1 MIRSTFTTLSFAA
14 LALLAGC
21 SPGPAPVS
29 TSAADP
35 ANPKAA
41 EGMNPTLA
49 LAQSPAPANHGDH
62 GSHGDHAATVYACP
76 MHPEVTSDKP
86 DQTCPKCNMK
96 LVPKP

>member
-1 MIRSTFTTLSFAA
+1 MLHRNVFFAFLVTA
-14 LALLAGC
+14 C

-29 TSAADP
+29 ASANDP

-49 LAQSPAPANHGDH
+49 LASPRPTAAPANV
-62 GSHGDHAATVYACP
+62 VYACP

-86 DQTCPKCNMK
+86 DQHCPKCNMT

>member
-1 MIRSTFTTLSFAA
+1 MLERSLVV
-14 LALLAGC
+14 ALLVVGC

-29 TSAADP
+29 KSATDP
-35 ANPKAA
+35 ASPNAP

-49 LAQSPAPANHGDH
+49 LAH
-62 GSHGDHAATVYACP
+62 SHGPAEHAATVYACP

>member
-1 MIRSTFTTLSFAA
+1 MMQRSLFIAFLVVA
-14 LALLAGC
+14 C
-21 SPGPAPVS
+21 SPGAAPVS
-29 TSAADP
+29 RSPSDP
-35 ANPKAA
+35 ASPNAP

-49 LAQSPAPANHGDH
+49 LAHTHAPSEHTPSEHTPSQHGV
-62 GSHGDHAATVYACP
+62 VYACP

>member
-1 MIRSTFTTLSFAA
+1 MLHRYVFFGFLVAA
-14 LALLAGC
+14 C

-29 TSAADP
+29 ASANDP
-35 ANPKAA
+35 ANPKAP

-49 LAQSPAPANHGDH
+49 LAQPPVAQQQHPHDH
-62 GSHGDHAATVYACP
+62 GATVYACP

>member
-1 MIRSTFTTLSFAA
+1 MLERTVA
-14 LALLAGC
+14 LALFVAAC

-29 TSAADP
+29 TSKADP
-35 ANPKAA
+35 ASPNAP

-49 LAQSPAPANHGDH
+49 LAR
-62 GSHGDHAATVYACP
+62 SHDPHEHAATTYVCP